1 MQIEML
7 EKEDL
12 PQMPK
17 KQSLRPELNLNRMRL
32 NRSKT
37 PGSVCIKQTADQLT
51 VEIDCGDLQ
60 PGRRIFSDV
69 FYIGKKTENC
79 DNLIGAVYADNL
91 SSPSELT
98 LTISASL
105 SEYSLTVE
113 ELMSRG

>member
-17 KQSLRPELNLNRMRL
+17 KQSLRPELNLNRKRL
-32 NRSKT
+32 NISKT
-37 PGSVCIKQTADQLT
+37 PSNVCINQTTDQLT
-51 VEIDCGDLQ
+51 IEIDCGDLQ

-79 DNLIGAVYADNL
+79 DNIFGAVYADNL
-91 SSPSELT
+91 SYPSELN

-105 SEYSLTVE
+105 SKSSLTVE
-113 ELMSRG
+113 DLMSWG